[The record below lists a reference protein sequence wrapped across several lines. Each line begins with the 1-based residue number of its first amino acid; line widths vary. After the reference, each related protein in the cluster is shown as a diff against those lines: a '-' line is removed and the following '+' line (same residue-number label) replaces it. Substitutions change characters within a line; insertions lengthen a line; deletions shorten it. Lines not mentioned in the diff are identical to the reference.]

1 MRGRRLAFWAA
12 MQLLAVLAHLARRL
26 LGALIPRLTPPAPA
40 SAKTASPPTAA
51 PPSSPPRRLG
61 KYDAQLIALAVARP
75 GITVAQAAREIGVDA
90 TALYPVIRR
99 LEQLGR
105 LRKLGRELHPPR

>member
-1 MRGRRLAFWAA
+1 
-12 MQLLAVLAHLARRL
+12 
-26 LGALIPRLTPPAPA
+26 
-40 SAKTASPPTAA
+40 
-51 PPSSPPRRLG
+51 
-61 KYDAQLIALAVARP
+61 
-75 GITVAQAAREIGVDA
+75 VAQAAREIGVDP